1 MVSEMGKQLR
11 GKRQPLNR
19 EAWIDT
25 ALKVMAETGIG
36 AVAVEPLAK
45 RLGVTKGS
53 FYWHFSNR
61 DALIH
66 AALSTWEERGTGE
79 IIRRVSAI
87 DDPHAQLV
95 ALAEEAIDDPADL
108 SVEFALSR
116 ARENPTVK
124 KVLDRVVQRR
134 MSFLLQL
141 FRRLGLPLA
150 VARRRAMIAYSL
162 VLGQEAAFRALGIQE
177 LSSRRRREL
186 AVEVAS
192 MLASQP

>member
-1 MVSEMGKQLR
+1 MS
-11 GKRQPLNR
+11 
-19 EAWIDT
+19 
-25 ALKVMAETGIG
+25 
-36 AVAVEPLAK
+36 
-45 RLGVTKGS
+45 GV
-53 FYWHFSNR
+53 
-61 DALIH
+61 
-66 AALSTWEERGTGE
+66 
-79 IIRRVSAI
+79 

-150 VARRRAMIAYSL
+150 VARRRALIAYSL

>member
-1 MVSEMGKQLR
+1 MVSEMGKKLR
-11 GKRQPLNR
+11 GKRPHLNCV
-19 EAWIDT
+19 AWIDA

-36 AVAVEPLAK
+36 AVAVEPLAE

-79 IIRRVSAI
+79 IIRRVSGI
-87 DDPHAQLV
+87 DDPRAQLV
-95 ALAEEAIDDPADL
+95 ALAEEAIDDPGDL
-108 SVEFALSR
+108 SVEFALSHG
-116 ARENPTVK
+116 RENPTVK

-150 VARRRAMIAYSL
+150 VARRRALIAYSL
-162 VLGQEAAFRALGIQE
+162 VLGQEAAFRTLGIQE
-177 LSSRRRREL
+177 LSSRHRREL

>member
-1 MVSEMGKQLR
+1 MVSEMGKELR
-11 GKRQPLNR
+11 GKRQRLNR

-36 AVAVEPLAK
+36 AVAVEPLAE

-61 DALIH
+61 EALIH

-79 IIRRVSAI
+79 IIRTVSRI

-124 KVLDRVVQRR
+124 R
-134 MSFLLQL
+134 
-141 FRRLGLPLA
+141 
-150 VARRRAMIAYSL
+150 
-162 VLGQEAAFRALGIQE
+162 
-177 LSSRRRREL
+177 SSTESCS
-186 AVEVAS
+186 AG
-192 MLASQP
+192 